1 MKQEKNNDYFATT
14 SFKTRFKKSVP
25 FRRQCCEK
33 CKTETKAKIT
43 SDDRFSP
50 PIQMFSLN
58 EMISIN
64 HMDVF

>member
-1 MKQEKNNDYFATT
+1 MIILQTT
-14 SFKTRFKKSVP
+14 SFKTRLKKSVP

-33 CKTETKAKIT
+33 CKTETKANIT

>member
-1 MKQEKNNDYFATT
+1 MIILQTT

-43 SDDRFSP
+43 SDYRFSP
-50 PIQMFSLN
+50 IIQMFSLN

-64 HMDVF
+64 HMNVF

>member
-1 MKQEKNNDYFATT
+1 MIILQTT
-14 SFKTRFKKSVP
+14 SFKTRFKKSAP

-33 CKTETKAKIT
+33 CKKETKAKIT

>member
-1 MKQEKNNDYFATT
+1 MIILQTT
-14 SFKTRFKKSVP
+14 SFKTRLKKSVP

-33 CKTETKAKIT
+33 CKTETKANIT

-64 HMDVF
+64 HMNVF

>member
-1 MKQEKNNDYFATT
+1 MIILKTT
-14 SFKTRFKKSVP
+14 SFKTRFKKNVP
-25 FRRQCCEK
+25 FRRHFAKNAQP
-33 CKTETKAKIT
+33 TETKAKIT

>member
-1 MKQEKNNDYFATT
+1 MIILQTT
-14 SFKTRFKKSVP
+14 SFKTRLKKSVP

-33 CKTETKAKIT
+33 CKTETKANIT

-58 EMISIN
+58 EMIYIN

>member
-1 MKQEKNNDYFATT
+1 MYLLYDSVAKNAQ
-14 SFKTRFKKSVP
+14 P
-25 FRRQCCEK
+25 
-33 CKTETKAKIT
+33 TETKAKIT

-64 HMDVF
+64 DMDLF

>member
-1 MKQEKNNDYFATT
+1 MYLLDDSVAKN
-14 SFKTRFKKSVP
+14 
-25 FRRQCCEK
+25 
-33 CKTETKAKIT
+33 TETKAEIT

>member
-1 MKQEKNNDYFATT
+1 MYLLDDSVAKNAKQKQ
-14 SFKTRFKKSVP
+14 KQKL
-25 FRRQCCEK
+25 
-33 CKTETKAKIT
+33 T

>member
-1 MKQEKNNDYFATT
+1 MIIFLHLSKQGLKRMYLLDDTFAKNAQ
-14 SFKTRFKKSVP
+14 P
-25 FRRQCCEK
+25 
-33 CKTETKAKIT
+33 TETKAKIT

-64 HMDVF
+64 HMDLF